1 MIYLYLHNNEHM
13 IIHAFRM
20 LLRKNPLF
28 TALNLAGLVIGMA
41 ACLLILK
48 YVRYEQNYDRQT
60 PYAADIW
67 RVFNQTMNGETVLTE
82 DANSHSGIAPA
93 LKADVPE
100 VVDFARLYNAGS
112 NEVTVITAGQPFE
125 FNRFFCTD
133 PGFLR
138 MFPQRRLQ
146 GDLSTCLQNPYA
158 AVLTETT
165 ARRLFGSADALGKT
179 LKIPSGMCSGDY
191 MVTAVVAD
199 PPENT
204 HLKFDLL
211 TSYATRYAK
220 GHQDG
225 FDSYWDYTYFQLA
238 PGAGTE
244 NVQRRLAAIN
254 EQYLKKNGI
263 RLDIQPFADIHLHS
277 NLTYEIE
284 PNGSA
289 RSVRFL
295 SLVAIFILFIAFI
308 NYVNLATALVR
319 ERAKEVG
326 IRKATG
332 ASRGM
337 LARQFLLESGL
348 LSGVAFA
355 LSAALLSTT
364 LTWFGHLVGRPLEIA
379 SHRVDWTFWAI
390 TTGFFGLSAL
400 IAGLYPAWMLSRF
413 RPAEVLRGRLDA
425 RNGMGMRQPLV
436 VLQFVFS
443 IGLIF
448 GVIVVMQQVRFL
460 KNHDLGLQLD
470 QMVALKTTP
479 ADGSDTLAPQRLA
492 LFKAECE
499 QVSSLHGV
507 AASGIAPGLGI
518 NSISGSS
525 RPIHWVKKT
534 DFVRSTTYFVET
546 DEDFFDLYGAKIL
559 SGNIELFPEPRG
571 RYNHIAIN
579 RAMLDLLGFPN
590 PESAVGE
597 QIAYEDAENGA
608 RNTITAVVDNFHI
621 ESLKTPTKPTIY
633 YCFPPEQL
641 NYLSVKISP
650 DQAQA
655 SLDALHR
662 IWQKIYPEQPFR
674 YWFLD
679 EHFAAQYRAE
689 TQFGQVFGL
698 FAGLAVFVSCLGLFG
713 LVAHG
718 AERRRKEIGIRKVLG
733 ASVASV
739 TSLLAGDFLKLVV
752 MAFAIAVPIG
762 YFFMNRW
769 LTDFAH
775 RIDIQWWMFA
785 AAGLAAVGISFLT
798 VGFQSVRAA
807 LANPVK
813 SLRSE

>member
-1 MIYLYLHNNEHM
+1 
-13 IIHAFRM
+13 M

-28 TALNLAGLVIGMA
+28 TALNLAGLVIGMV

-48 YVRYEQNYDRQT
+48 YVRYEQSYDRQT
-60 PYAADIW
+60 PYASDIW
-67 RVFNQTMNGETVLTE
+67 RVFNQTMNGETILTE
-82 DANSHSGIAPA
+82 DANSHSAIAPT

-100 VVDFARLYNAGS
+100 VVDFARLYNGGS
-112 NEVTVITAGQPFE
+112 SEVTVTAAGQPFE
-125 FNRFFCTD
+125 LSRFFCTD

-138 MFPQRRLQ
+138 MFPQRMLQ
-146 GDLSTCLQNPYA
+146 GHAATCLQNPYT
-158 AVLTETT
+158 AVLSETT
-165 ARRLFGSADALGKT
+165 AKRLFGNTDVLGKT
-179 LKIPSGMCSGDY
+179 LKIPSGMCAGDY
-191 MVTAVVAD
+191 MVTAVAAD

-225 FDSYWDYTYFQLA
+225 FDSYWDYTYFQLS

-244 NVQRRLAAIN
+244 NVRRRLAAIN
-254 EQYLKKNGI
+254 EQYMKKEGI

-277 NLTYEIE
+277 SLTYEIE

-295 SLVAIFILFIAFI
+295 GLVAMFILFIAFI
-308 NYVNLATALVR
+308 NYVNLATALAR

-337 LARQFLLESGL
+337 LARQFLLESL
-348 LSGVAFA
+348 MLSGVAFA
-355 LSAALLSTT
+355 LSAALLSTA
-364 LTWFGHLVGRPLEIA
+364 LPGFGQLVGRPLDLA
-379 SHRVDWTFWAI
+379 SQGTDWAFWVI
-390 TTGFFGLSAL
+390 TAGFFGLSAL
-400 IAGLYPAWMLSRF
+400 IAGLYPAFLLSGF
-413 RPAEVLRGRLDA
+413 RPAEVLRGCLEA
-425 RNGMGMRQPLV
+425 RGGMGMRQPLV

-448 GVIVVMQQVRFL
+448 GVVVVLQQVRFL

-470 QMVALKTTP
+470 LIVALKTIP
-479 ADGSDTLAPQRLA
+479 AEGRDTMATRRVA

-499 QVSSLHGV
+499 RVSSLHGV
-507 AASGIAPGLGI
+507 AASGITPGLGI

-525 RPIHWVKKT
+525 RPLHWVKSP

-559 SGNIELFPEPRG
+559 SGKIELFPDQTR
-571 RYNHIAIN
+571 RFNSIAIN
-579 RAMLDLLGFPN
+579 RVLLEQLGFPS

-597 QIAYEDAENGA
+597 QIAFENAENGA
-608 RNTITAVVDNFHI
+608 RTTITAVVENFHI
-621 ESLKTPTKPTIY
+621 ESLKTPPKPTMY

-641 NYLSVKISP
+641 SYLSVKISP
-650 DQAQA
+650 DNPQA

-718 AERRRKEIGIRKVLG
+718 AVRRRKEIGIRKVLG

-752 MAFAIAVPIG
+752 LAFAIAAPVA
-762 YFFMNRW
+762 YFFMQHW
-769 LTDFAH
+769 LADFAY

-785 AAGLAAVGISFLT
+785 AAGLVAVAIAFLT
-798 VGFQSVRAA
+798 VGFQSIRAA

-813 SLRSE
+813 SLRRE